1 MPALFALLGAGIGI
15 GLWLLATG
23 LRPRPVATGKRGRRD
38 GGPSTSLSAT
48 ASTARVAVTLA
59 VAAAVGAATGWPVA
73 AILAAVGVWLL
84 PTVLGPDLAS
94 RRALDRVEAI
104 AAWAE
109 DLAGTLRGAAGI
121 EQAILETAASAPTEI
136 RTELD
141 RLTLA

>member
-1 MPALFALLGAGIGI
+1 M
-15 GLWLLATG
+15 T
-23 LRPRPVATGKRGRRD
+23 V
-38 GGPSTSLSAT
+38 TS
-48 ASTARVAVTLA
+48 
-59 VAAAVGAATGWPVA
+59 A